1 MGAETRIGQLQSKQ
15 FKTMEEE
22 KALREMGCDNGAL
35 LPPVGHVGPELLVS
49 PSTLAANE
57 RKN

>member
-35 LPPVGHVGPELLVS
+35 LPPVGHVGPLS
-49 PSTLAANE
+49 GAAYFSLYSCS
-57 RKN
+57 K